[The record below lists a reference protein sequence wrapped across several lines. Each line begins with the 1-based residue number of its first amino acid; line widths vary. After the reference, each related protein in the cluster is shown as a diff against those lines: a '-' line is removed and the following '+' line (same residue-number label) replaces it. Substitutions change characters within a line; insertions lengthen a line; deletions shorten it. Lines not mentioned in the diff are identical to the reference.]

1 MGEGLDAEGQA
12 RLVARVLA
20 LRDLMVVV
28 LANQL
33 ARLDNPEA
41 ALRRVSN
48 ALSERISKIDLE
60 DEEMPFAEMIREE
73 HDRLL
78 SAVRRML
85 TNRPR

>member
-1 MGEGLDAEGQA
+1 MVEGLDAEGQA

-28 LANQL
+28 LANQV
-33 ARLDNPEA
+33 ARLDNPEG

-78 SAVRRML
+78 AAVRRML